1 MANIR
6 IKFNMAKDFAKKSK
20 KNVIMLKIPLSHCD
34 GGGWGLW
41 IRGGGRMRLLGGRLM
56 GAAYEAEGDD

>member
-1 MANIR
+1 MT
-6 IKFNMAKDFAKKSK
+6 KDFAKKSK

-41 IRGGGRMRLLGGRLM
+41 FRGGEERSCWGGRLM
-56 GAAYEAEGDD
+56 GEAYEAEGDD